1 MIEGTDMKLDNN
13 GKEIN
18 IKDYEGKIKNITYQ
32 YATATDI
39 ERDLS
44 IEFDDIHQEVML
56 SFFDAVD
63 KYDSSKG
70 SFPSYFEL
78 VANNHMKKFLR
89 SIRARYTECFDVPI
103 DEALMEPA
111 PDTIDNME
119 RQESIKSAVFDT
131 LSERDGNILLEYFGV
146 GVLGD
151 KGLTQ
156 AELAPK
162 YGLSREGVTKVI
174 QKALANPG
182 LKTHLQS
189 AFIN

>member
-1 MIEGTDMKLDNN
+1 MKLDNN
-13 GKEIN
+13 GKEID
-18 IKDYEGKIKNITYQ
+18 IKDYEGKIKNIAYQ

-44 IEFDDIHQEVML
+44 LEFDDIHQEVML
-56 SFFDAVD
+56 SFFNAVD
-63 KYDSSKG
+63 RYDSSKG
-70 SFPSYFEL
+70 SFPAFFQLIADNDMKDLIRTVKARHTGSY
-78 VANNHMKKFLR
+78 
-89 SIRARYTECFDVPI
+89 DVPL
-103 DEALMEPA
+103 DDALLEPA

-119 RQESIKSAVFDT
+119 REESIKSAVFDT

-156 AELAPK
+156 AELSAK
-162 YGLSREGVTKVI
+162 YRVSQQAISDIVA
-174 QKALANPG
+174 KAISNPD
-182 LKTHLQS
+182 LKAHLQS

>member
-70 SFPSYFEL
+70 SFPAFFQL
-78 VANNHMKKFLR
+78 IADNDMKDL
-89 SIRARYTECFDVPI
+89 IRTVKARYTGSYDVPI
-103 DEALMEPA
+103 GDALLEPA

-119 RQESIKSAVFDT
+119 REESIKSAVFGT

-174 QKALANPG
+174 QKALANPD

>member
-1 MIEGTDMKLDNN
+1 MKLDNN
-13 GKEIN
+13 GKTIDLR
-18 IKDYEGKIKNITYQ
+18 DYEGKIINLAYDYSTTKEYELDQ
-32 YATATDI
+32 
-39 ERDLS
+39 S
-44 IEFDDIHQEVML
+44 IEFDDVHQEVMI

-63 KYDSSKG
+63 KYDSNKG

-103 DEALMEPA
+103 DDALMEPA

-119 RQESIKSAVFDT
+119 REESIKSAVFDT
-131 LSERDGNILLEYFGV
+131 LSERDANILLEHFGV

-156 AELAPK
+156 AELSAK
-162 YGLSREGVTKVI
+162 YRISQQAISDILA
-174 QKALANPG
+174 KAISNPD

>member
-1 MIEGTDMKLDNN
+1 MKLDNN
-13 GKEIN
+13 GKTIDLR
-18 IKDYEGKIKNITYQ
+18 DYEGKIINLAYDYSTTKEYELDQ
-32 YATATDI
+32 
-39 ERDLS
+39 S
-44 IEFDDIHQEVML
+44 IEFDDVHQEVMI

-103 DEALMEPA
+103 EDALLEPA

-119 RQESIKSAVFDT
+119 REQSIKSAVFDT
-131 LSERDGNILLEYFGV
+131 LSERDGNILLEHFGV

-151 KGLTQ
+151 KGLTTR
-156 AELAPK
+156 ELAAK
-162 YGLSREGVTKVI
+162 YKMSHDGIAKII
-174 QKALANPG
+174 QRAVANPD